1 MFRLTRRS
9 LWEHKRRLVS
19 TIVAI
24 VLGVGFMA
32 GTFVLTD
39 TTDRGFD
46 DLFASA
52 NEHVDAQV
60 QGKILFDGGFGGLG
74 DQREPLDPAV
84 LAKVEA
90 VDGVS
95 DAQPSVSTL
104 GFGASNRI
112 LKKDGKPLGASQGPP
127 TILENWSGGSPLSP
141 YTKLDGKGPER
152 DDEIALNIQAAED
165 GGFHL
170 GDKVRVLGQAGP
182 KDYTLV
188 GTFYF
193 GTAKSSG
200 GAVSADFTL
209 AEAQRIAG
217 IGDRYN
223 QVLAGA
229 ADGVSQQQLVD
240 RIHTALR
247 GGGEEVLTGA
257 EAADRLSSD
266 VQSGFSFFSVLL
278 RIIGGIALLVD
289 VFVISN
295 TFSILVAQR
304 TRELAL
310 LRAVG
315 ARRGQVLGSVLIEAV
330 MVGLVGAAIGLGFGI
345 LLASLFTGAI
355 DLPTSGLAVRGPT
368 VLVALLVGLGVT
380 MVAALMPAIRA
391 TRVPP
396 LAALR
401 DVAIERA
408 GASRTRIV
416 IGVLTLVL
424 GLFQLTAG
432 WRGGSDGDDIGPAGF
447 GALLLIVSAIV
458 IGPVLAG
465 PTMRA
470 FGVVVGR
477 LRGVTGRLASENAAR
492 APKRTSATASALIIG
507 VALVGFI
514 QIFAASTR
522 ASISQEVSRG
532 FKGDFA
538 VQSNGGFGGPSP
550 FPTRIAD
557 EVAKVPGVKASAG
570 LGFDRAELSLGDAK
584 PFRQYLSAADPTQ
597 LRDVLAPRMAEGS
610 IDDLTDTGIVVDAG
624 EAEDHHIRVGDAVHV
639 LFAGGKTADLEVQAI
654 SDEEN
659 LLGYYTI
666 TRSLYLRSVPQPT
679 DFMVFGKL
687 DGGARSFDQVKGRID
702 DVIDE
707 VPTLEVV
714 DRDGFI
720 GNIADQISAF
730 VNFISVLLLLA
741 VVIAIIGIANT
752 LSLSIHER
760 TREMGL
766 LRAVG
771 MNRKQLK
778 SSIRWEAIMI
788 ALLGTA
794 VGILLAVVASRGM
807 LQALHSQGLVAYR
820 LPIRFLVF
828 LGILSCLIGVLA
840 AWLPSRRAARLA
852 ILDAIAH
859 T

>member
-74 DQREPLDPAV
+74 DQREPLDPSV
-84 LAKVEA
+84 LTKVAA
-90 VDGVS
+90 VDGVT

-127 TILENWSGGSPLSP
+127 TILENWSGESPLSP
-141 YTKLDGKGPER
+141 YTRLAGHGPEQ
-152 DDEIALNIQAAED
+152 DDQIALNVQAADD
-165 GGFHL
+165 GGFHI
-170 GDKVRVLGQAGP
+170 GDTVRVLGQSGP

-209 AEAQRIAG
+209 AEAQRLAG

-229 ADGVSQQQLVD
+229 DDGVSQQQLVD
-240 RIHTALR
+240 RIEHALQ
-247 GGGEEVLTGA
+247 GGGEDVLTGK
-257 EAADRLSSD
+257 EAAAQLSSD
-266 VQSGFSFFSVLL
+266 VQSGFAFFSVLL
-278 RIIGGIALLVD
+278 RIIGGIALLVG

-330 MVGLVGAAIGLGFGI
+330 MIGLVGAAIGLGFGI
-345 LLASLFTGAI
+345 VLASLFTGAI
-355 DLPTSGLAVRGPT
+355 DLPTSGLAIRGPT

-380 MVAALMPAIRA
+380 MVAALMPAVRA

-401 DVAIERA
+401 DVAVERA

-416 IGVLTLVL
+416 VGVIALAL
-424 GLFQLTAG
+424 GLLQLTAG

-538 VQSNGGFGGPSP
+538 VQSDGGFGGPSP
-550 FPTRIAD
+550 FPTHIAD
-557 EVAKVPGVKASAG
+557 EVAEVPGVKAAAG
-570 LGFDRAELSLGDAK
+570 LGFDRAELTLSGGK

-597 LRDVLAPRMAEGS
+597 LRDVLAPRMTQGS
-610 IDDLTDTGIVVDAG
+610 IDDLTDDGIVVDAG
-624 EAEDHHIRVGDAVHV
+624 EAEDHHIEVGDRVHV

-666 TRSLYLRSVPQPT
+666 TRSRYLESVPQPT

-687 DGGARSFDQVKGRID
+687 DGGAKSFDQVKGRID
-702 DVIDE
+702 QVIHD

-788 ALLGTA
+788 ALLGTG
-794 VGILLAVVASRGM
+794 VGIVLAVVASRGM

-820 LPIRFLVF
+820 LPIGFLVF
-828 LGILSCLIGVLA
+828 LAVLSCAIGVLA